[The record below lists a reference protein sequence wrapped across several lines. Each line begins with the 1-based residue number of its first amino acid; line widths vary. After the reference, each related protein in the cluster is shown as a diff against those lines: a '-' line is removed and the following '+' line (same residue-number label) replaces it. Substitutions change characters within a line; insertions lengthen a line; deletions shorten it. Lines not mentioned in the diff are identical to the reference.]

1 MTTSRAAELLRKPR
15 SPQRA
20 TFLELLFDLV
30 FVLALTQLSRGLIQH
45 LTWTG
50 AFQTLVPLALWWIW
64 ALPRGRPTRS
74 TRNDHRYSC

>member
-15 SPQRA
+15 SRQRA

-50 AFQTLVPLALWWIW
+50 AFHTLVPLLAVCGGSG
-64 ALPRGRPTRS
+64 ALPRG
-74 TRNDHRYSC
+74 